1 MIDSKTKEKILKTAP
16 EEFQRGPEW
25 MQNSYVEAHLQN
37 KRIDAAHRENE
48 KQKEE
53 HKRKLNAS
61 VNEAATRAKAKKLA
75 ASIKE
80 DIEKRNMIE
89 DIKAEV
95 ELNKQ
100 KRLAAKERN
109 TFLDELLVKAK
120 RKKFIKAQLD
130 KIEKMRKLKSEFI
143 NNKDN
148 IEAKK
153 YDTAIKKCEERIEN
167 YKDNIEDEKSK
178 IKDYKKENKEGKYDT
193 AIKKCEERIENYKEN
208 VEDEKKKIEDYKK
221 KNKEIKG
228 EEIQDQEYIDNIIDE
243 APMEIG
249 AFEKYPRLSGVLSYI
264 FENTIVNATPFW
276 EGSKGIEIEIS
287 GKEEEGTDQM
297 IRYTEPYELTGEIDT
312 DVARYTEI
320 MTRLLDKIKANREY
334 TIKKIKAKIEYQKIK
349 ADIEN
354 AETELEKLSKE
365 IDNVDPNKEK
375 PLIDFDFDKTKA
387 EIETLMEEIKGKE
400 DTEKEDELLS
410 KIQIM
415 VDAFKKPDKKKID
428 VILKESLGE
437 EELKVITSVA
447 QDTINQYVEAEEK
460 ESEKLLKAIEEIIKS
475 NFQPWEKMFK
485 DGLVSEKTK
494 EEKVKADIEILKKII
509 SAVKEYK
516 IKPQFIDKEEIT
528 KFKQAPKT
536 IQALV
541 YDLQILKGEKAKIDA
556 LIEKSIAEIKDQHKV
571 GELEKEQKKK
581 LEQIESYLKKQEGEG
596 DKIIKVADDIVL
608 GLHKDIKEEK
618 VYTEE
623 ELGQIKEAES
633 RVKDLKSK
641 LGKMESK
648 FKGLITFIWKKVKG
662 SFAIEAVVDILE
674 EIEDFGEEYA
684 EIGDELSDIKN
695 MIV

>member
-148 IEAKK
+148 IEAK
-153 YDTAIKKCEERIEN
+153 
-167 YKDNIEDEKSK
+167 
-178 IKDYKKENKEGKYDT
+178 KYDT